1 MAKINQHIEIVS
13 STCKGLSSMS
23 QISRDG
29 ARAVLSRHYREVGI
43 TIVNDLTD
51 LEALVA
57 SQPDLVFLGMD
68 FVPADSNLGI
78 HESAKV
84 WLADYLELRGI
95 AHTGSKSISYEL
107 EHDKPTAKR
116 CILAA
121 DLATSPFY
129 VANQDEPLT
138 RDIIDLSF
146 PLFVKPTNKGGGM
159 GIDSDSV
166 AHDFEQLQLKVQSIA
181 ENLRSDSL
189 IEEYLPGR
197 EFSVAILKDENSA
210 GYDVMPIELI
220 AQPNNHGVRM
230 LSKQVKSS
238 NAECAIEITDKI
250 IKDSVTTLAINV
262 FHALEARDYGRIDI
276 RMDKYGIPQF
286 LEANLIPSLIDSY
299 GSFPKACL
307 LNIGMD
313 YEAMLLSIVRLGLS
327 HNSVE
332 IEEATE
338 FKTLV
343 ALA

>member
-1 MAKINQHIEIVS
+1 MVKINQHIEIVS

-43 TIVNDLTD
+43 TIVNDLSD

-78 HESAKV
+78 HEAAKV

-129 VANQDEPLT
+129 VAKCDEPLT
-138 RDIIDLSF
+138 RDNIDLSF

-210 GYDVMPIELI
+210 DYEIMPIELI
-220 AQPNNHGVRM
+220 AQPNDHGVRM
-230 LSKQVKSS
+230 LSKQVKSD
-238 NAECAIEITDKI
+238 NTECAIEVTDKI
-250 IKDSVTTLAINV
+250 IKECVTKLAINV
-262 FHALEARDYGRIDI
+262 FYALGARDYGRIDI

-286 LEANLIPSLIDSY
+286 LEANLIPSLMNSY

-313 YEAMLLSIVRLGLS
+313 YEDMLLSIVRLGLS
-327 HNSVE
+327 HNQDE

-338 FKTLV
+338 FNTLV